1 MKGNSYIPLYIQIEN
16 DLKFK
21 INSGEWKPGDK
32 IPPELELTKLYN
44 VSRITIRNAIKD
56 LVQDNYLHRERARG
70 TFVLG
75 PEKITEK
82 TTFSLVKSFTQE
94 MRELGKTPIT
104 FDVKVKKIEADA
116 FLAERLHLNI
126 GNPVLYLERL
136 RGADNEVLTYSITHI
151 PFREGYSLDEKNYF
165 GSLYDYLTMFNIHIN
180 QQHEYVEAIKANRQL
195 QSLLRVE
202 ADEPILKRVRQTSQV
217 EQNYYEYSE
226 NYYIGSKYRFYVE
239 Y

>member
-1 MKGNSYIPLYIQIEN
+1 M
-16 DLKFK
+16 KFK
-21 INSGEWKPGDK
+21 INSGVWKPGDK

-44 VSRITIRNAIKD
+44 VSRITVRNAIQD
-56 LVQDNYLHRERARG
+56 LVQDNYLRRERARG

-75 PEKITEK
+75 PGKSTNK

-94 MRELGKTPIT
+94 MRELGKEPIT

-116 FLAERLHLNI
+116 LLAERLHLHM
-126 GNPVLYLERL
+126 GDPALYLERL
-136 RGADNEVLTYSITHI
+136 RGADNEVLTYAITYI
-151 PFREGYSLDEKNYF
+151 PFRSGYSLDEKTYY
-165 GSLYDYLTMFNIHIN
+165 GSLYDYLATFNIHIN
-180 QQHEYVEAIKANRQL
+180 QQQEYVEAIKADHQL
-195 QSLLRVE
+195 QTILQVRS
-202 ADEPILKRVRQTSQV
+202 DEPILKRVRQTSQA